1 MAPMR
6 LISRNDTSLAV
17 GLIIGAIVVFQQPLH
32 VFLDIARDLELR
44 YHVDLIPALT
54 IMSGVFIFH
63 QYRKRQIGKA
73 EALAA
78 AADAVRARARSEEL
92 ERLVAFSQALANVLD
107 LSTLQQVLWRYLP
120 AFACEHDCWVLCRV
134 GHRWQAVLQST
145 GRTPP
150 HSIEALESMANDAV
164 ADDTRSEAWLHGAG
178 DATSICLPMFA
189 GGVAVGVLGIHDGT
203 TIPANDRR
211 ALGAAA
217 ALIAIALKNVRMFE
231 DTRDQSVRDGLTGC
245 FNREHALTTLDG
257 ELRRAKRSGDPLAIL
272 MFDIDRFKTINDE
285 LGHLQ
290 GDAILRALGAQLTR
304 VLRVTDVRCRY
315 GGDEFLV
322 VLPGTRVDG
331 ATLVAENLR
340 REVSALTVP
349 SGDRVLT
356 VSISI
361 GVTAA
366 APDELDVT
374 ALLARADE
382 ALYEAKRTGRNRTCV
397 AAPPDVV
404 APATTRAHLVARQ
417 TPPNPAEGTETILVV
432 EDEPLILE
440 QIRRALEPRGYTLLL
455 AGSANDAIAIEASH
469 RGPIQLLLTDVIM
482 PDVNGPDL
490 ARQIR
495 GRRPAIEVLYV
506 SGFLAHDA
514 ADPAFLGADAAF
526 LPKPFTAREV
536 AAKIRQLLDARAST
550 TRSHAPAAHNTP
562 KTTYATRFG
571 V

>member
-6 LISRNDTSLAV
+6 LISRHDTSLAM
-17 GLIIGAIVVFQQPLH
+17 GLIIGAIVIFQQPLH

-63 QYRKRQIGKA
+63 QYRKRQVGKA

-78 AADAVRARARSEEL
+78 AADALRARARAEEL

-107 LSTLQQVLWRYLP
+107 LPSLQQVLWRYLP

-134 GHRWQAVLQST
+134 GRRWQVILQSN
-145 GRTPP
+145 GRTPQL
-150 HSIEALESMANDAV
+150 SIDVLESVADDAV
-164 ADDTRSEAWLHGAG
+164 ADDTRSQAWLHDGV
-178 DATSICLPMFA
+178 DAAMACLPMFA
-189 GGVAVGVLGIHDGT
+189 GGVAVGALGVHDGT

-231 DTRDQSVRDGLTGC
+231 ETRDQGVRDSLTGC

-257 ELRRAKRSGDPLAIL
+257 ELRRAVRFGDPLSIL
-272 MFDIDRFKTINDE
+272 MLDIDRFKTINDE

-340 REVSALTVP
+340 REVGALSVP
-349 SGDRVLT
+349 AGDGVHAVT
-356 VSISI
+356 ISI

-374 ALLARADE
+374 TLLARADE

-397 AAPPDVV
+397 AAPPDAV
-404 APATTRAHLVARQ
+404 APFATRAHPVAR
-417 TPPNPAEGTETILVV
+417 TAAEGTETILVV

-455 AGSANDAIAIEASH
+455 AGSAKDAVAIEASH

-482 PDVNGPDL
+482 PDINGPDL
-490 ARQIR
+490 ARQIL
-495 GRRPAIEVLYV
+495 GRRPEIEVLYV
-506 SGFLAHDA
+506 SGFLASDA
-514 ADPAFLGADAAF
+514 SDPAYLGPDAAF

-536 AAKIRQLLDARAST
+536 AAQVRLQLDASVT
-550 TRSHAPAAHNTP
+550 SIS
-562 KTTYATRFG
+562 
-571 V
+571 

>member
-6 LISRNDTSLAV
+6 LISRHDTSLAM

-63 QYRKRQIGKA
+63 QYRKRQLGKT
-73 EALAA
+73 EELAA
-78 AADAVRARARSEEL
+78 AADAVRARARAEEL

-107 LSTLQQVLWRYLP
+107 LASLQQVLWRYLP
-120 AFACEHDCWVLCRV
+120 VFACEHDCWVLCRV
-134 GHRWQAVLQST
+134 GRRWQVILQST

-150 HSIEALESMANDAV
+150 PSIDVLEAIANDAV
-164 ADDTRSEAWLHGAG
+164 ADNTRSEAWLHGAG
-178 DATSICLPMFA
+178 DADMACLPMFA
-189 GGVAVGVLGIHDGT
+189 GGVVVGALGVHDGT

-231 DTRDQSVRDGLTGC
+231 ETRDQGVRDGLTGC
-245 FNREHALTTLDG
+245 FNREHALATLDG
-257 ELRRAKRSGDPLAIL
+257 ELRRATRSGDPLSIL
-272 MFDIDRFKTINDE
+272 MLDIDRFKTINDE

-340 REVSALTVP
+340 REVGALTIP
-349 SGDRVLT
+349 SGDGVHAVT
-356 VSISI
+356 ISI
-361 GVTAA
+361 GVTTA

-374 ALLARADE
+374 TLLARADE
-382 ALYEAKRTGRNRTCV
+382 ALYEAKRTGRDRTCV
-397 AAPPDVV
+397 AAPPDT
-404 APATTRAHLVARQ
+404 APSATRAHLTGRTA
-417 TPPNPAEGTETILVV
+417 AEGTETILVV

-455 AGSANDAIAIEASH
+455 AGSAKDAVAVEASH

-495 GRRPAIEVLYV
+495 GRRPEIEVLYV

-514 ADPAFLGADAAF
+514 ADPAYLGPDAAF

-536 AAKIRQLLDARAST
+536 AAQVRRQLDASV
-550 TRSHAPAAHNTP
+550 RSIS
-562 KTTYATRFG
+562 
-571 V
+571 